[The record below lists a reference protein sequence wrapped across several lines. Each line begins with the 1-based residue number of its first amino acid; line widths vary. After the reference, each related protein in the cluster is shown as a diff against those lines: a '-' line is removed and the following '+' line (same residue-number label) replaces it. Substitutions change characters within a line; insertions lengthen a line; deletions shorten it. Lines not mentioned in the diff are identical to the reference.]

1 MKKILALVLA
11 LALALSLCAL
21 AGCSKEDGGSGS
33 GSDDGKIDMKI
44 VLIDKDDQQYT
55 YDLHVTDG
63 ASLRDALYEA
73 ELITEETYYAMFVEN
88 IDGHVADVLND
99 GCTWLPL
106 DENGEQIMGSFDE
119 ITVSAG
125 EVITLQYYVVPM
137 MD

>member
-1 MKKILALVLA
+1 MKKLLALVLV
-11 LALALSLCAL
+11 LALSLCVL
-21 AGCSKEDGGSGS
+21 AGCSKDDSEDGGNSG
-33 GSDDGKIDMKI
+33 DGKIDMKI
-44 VLIDKDDQQYT
+44 VLIDKDDQQYP

-73 ELITEETYYAMFVEN
+73 KLITEETYYAMFVEN

-106 DENGEQIMGSFDE
+106 DENGEQIMGTFDE

-125 EVITLQYYVVPM
+125 QTITLQYYVVPM

>member
-1 MKKILALVLA
+1 MKKILAIVLVLS
-11 LALALSLCAL
+11 LSLCVL
-21 AGCSKEDGGSGS
+21 SGCSKEGDGGEGD
-33 GSDDGKIDMKI
+33 GGKIDMKI
-44 VLIDKDDQQYT
+44 VLIDKDEKTYN

-63 ASLRDALYEA
+63 ATLRDALYEA
-73 ELITEETYYAMFVEN
+73 GLITEETYYNMFVED

-106 DENGEQIMGSFDE
+106 DENGDQIMGSFDE

-125 EVITLQYYVVPM
+125 QTITLRYYVVPM